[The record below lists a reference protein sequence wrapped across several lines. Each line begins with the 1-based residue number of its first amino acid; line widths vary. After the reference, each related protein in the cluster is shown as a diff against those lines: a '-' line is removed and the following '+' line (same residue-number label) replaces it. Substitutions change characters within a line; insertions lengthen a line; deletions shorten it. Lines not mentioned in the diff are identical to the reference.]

1 MFKKLWN
8 NLVPEKEIKTAST
21 LKFNGENISEE
32 NLQKIN
38 KAKEYVANK
47 VEHPQA
53 LFFNDSYTLVNGS
66 TVTLRYTCNG
76 ETKTEQIS
84 VA

>member
-8 NLVPEKEIKTAST
+8 NLVPEKEIKIAST
-21 LKFNGENISEE
+21 LQFNGENISEE

-38 KAKEYVANK
+38 KAKEYVISK

-53 LFFNDSYTLVNGS
+53 LFFHDLYTRVNGA

-76 ETKTEQIS
+76 EIKVEEIPVT
-84 VA
+84 